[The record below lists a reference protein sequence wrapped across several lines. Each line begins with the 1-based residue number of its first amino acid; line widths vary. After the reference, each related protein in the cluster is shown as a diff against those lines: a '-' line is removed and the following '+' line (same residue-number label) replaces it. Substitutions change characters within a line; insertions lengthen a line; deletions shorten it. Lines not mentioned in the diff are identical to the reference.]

1 MVVVKGEGCGEGV
14 PFPVDKWISATR
26 RPVINWQVGGADA

>member
-14 PFPVDKWISATR
+14 PFPVDKWISVR
-26 RPVINWQVGGADA
+26 VIGLIDGTLIE